1 LPLPFFEQAVLAPNA
16 LQGAMAEREVELADE
31 AASAE
36 SEQLLAKSNHL
47 LFHLGGSFA
56 RLVMR
61 STGKLDQA
69 ARSLLLITPQPLT
82 HGGNGGLKQTGGGLD
97 AWLPSRLYQ
106 TQAMVVSVSHL
117 ANQDEVGGGHS
128 GL

>member
-1 LPLPFFEQAVLAPNA
+1 VLAPNA

-36 SEQLLAKSNHL
+36 SEQLLAKRNHL
-47 LFHLGGSFA
+47 LFNVGGSFA
-56 RLVMR
+56 GLVMW
-61 STGKLDQA
+61 SAGKLDQA

-97 AWLPSRLYQ
+97 ASLPSRRHQ
-106 TQAMVVSVSHL
+106 TQAMIVSVSHL
-117 ANQDEVGGGHS
+117 PNQYEVSGRHS

>member
-1 LPLPFFEQAVLAPNA
+1 
-16 LQGAMAEREVELADE
+16 MRR
-31 AASAE
+31 SAE
-36 SEQLLAKSNHL
+36 SEPLLAKSNPW
-47 LFHLGGSFA
+47 LFNLGASLA
-56 RLVMR
+56 RLAMR

-82 HGGNGGLKQTGGGLD
+82 HGGDRGLKQTGGGLD
-97 AWLPSRLYQ
+97 PSLASRLYQ
-106 TQAMVVSVSHL
+106 TQALIVSVSHL